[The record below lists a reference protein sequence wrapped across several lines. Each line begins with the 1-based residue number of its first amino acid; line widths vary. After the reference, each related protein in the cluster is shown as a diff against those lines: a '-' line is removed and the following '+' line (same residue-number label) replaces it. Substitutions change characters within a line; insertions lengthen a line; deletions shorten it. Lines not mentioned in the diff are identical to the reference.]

1 MRNRILPIGLLAGIL
16 WVAVAACG
24 AVETT
29 LDKAPAGGPEV
40 EKAVDKPLVLQ
51 TTCPVTGEE
60 INKNLYVDHDG
71 KRIYVC
77 CKGCEGKIK
86 QDPAAFIKK
95 LEDAGITV
103 ATLQTTCPVMGGAI
117 DKALYV
123 DHAGKRIYVC
133 CAGCI
138 AKIKEDPAKVVKTL
152 EASGI
157 VLAPAGKTNKPA
169 EPKKEEAKG
178 HEGHNH

>member
-1 MRNRILPIGLLAGIL
+1 MRNRILPIGLLAGGL
-16 WVAVAACG
+16 WVAVAACD

-40 EKAVDKPLVLQ
+40 EKAEEKPLVLQ
-51 TTCPVTGEE
+51 TTCPVMGGK
-60 INKNLYVDHDG
+60 INKNQYVDHDG
-71 KRIYVC
+71 KRIYIC
-77 CKGCEGKIK
+77 CKGCEGQIK

-117 DKALYV
+117 DKTLYV

-133 CAGCI
+133 CKGCI
-138 AKIKEDPAKVVKTL
+138 ATVKEDPEKIITTL
-152 EASGI
+152 EA
-157 VLAPAGKTNKPA
+157 AGVALEATPKVA
-169 EPKKEEAKG
+169 PKKATQQ
-178 HEGHNH
+178 